1 MELVD
6 WSEWSETIQAA
17 ELQYLRMLKL
27 LLQFRHC
34 SLEKYGHAWL
44 WNSKDGLVML
54 KSLGSILS
62 QSTAALHRMS

>member
-1 MELVD
+1 VIVSSKKHEAIQMELVD

-34 SLEKYGHAWL
+34 SLEKYGHA
-44 WNSKDGLVML
+44 
-54 KSLGSILS
+54 
-62 QSTAALHRMS
+62 